1 MRDIALHLVPMRAPV
16 LPMLSLA
23 TALLL
28 APSAAPAQQAG
39 HGGFSLALD
48 RSALLADGRQVI
60 RRAPAAAVDEVLQA
74 LIASA
79 RQPREAEAVCAL
91 FDPGGDRS
99 LSGLNDVAS
108 QLPPQSRERLT
119 GAVAGLVFAALQA
132 PAQPWDEDVARQAL
146 KQAGVRAALVQDGFT
161 AGLQG
166 DDHAARC
173 RSVATLLE
181 VLADRPLEE
190 RVGVARL
197 LMDEGL
203 SQLDLLASSRRAAPG
218 GGPGA

>member
-1 MRDIALHLVPMRAPV
+1 
-16 LPMLSLA
+16 MLSLA